1 MVNLNDKTILVTGAS
16 DGIGKQTALELA
28 GRGARVLLHG
38 RDRQRLERT
47 QENIQKATS
56 SENLGLYLAD
66 FSSLAEVQRMAQE
79 ILDQEERLDVL
90 VNNAGVYTPK
100 PSLSVEGYEL
110 SFAVNH
116 LAHFLLTM
124 LLLDLLK
131 ASAPARI
138 VVVASTAHS
147 SRDID
152 YQNLR
157 SVKSTSRWYA
167 YERSKLA
174 NILFTYYLADQL
186 QGSGVTAN
194 CLHPG
199 AVDTKMLRSAF
210 PSMHG
215 ISIEEGAATSV
226 YLASAPDAEGV
237 SAKYFRRNQPASSSP
252 ITYDKQAQQRL

>member
-79 ILDQEERLDVL
+79 ILDQEECLDVL

-100 PSLSVEGYEL
+100 PSLSAEGYEL

-152 YQNLR
+152 YQNLC

-186 QGSGVTAN
+186 
-194 CLHPG
+194 
-199 AVDTKMLRSAF
+199 
-210 PSMHG
+210 
-215 ISIEEGAATSV
+215 
-226 YLASAPDAEGV
+226 
-237 SAKYFRRNQPASSSP
+237 
-252 ITYDKQAQQRL
+252 